1 MAMSGSAT
9 ISTKSFYG
17 SGARAQPERQ
27 HGQLIEPDFGDSD
40 KEVILMKMKYQTFL
54 MKKVII
60 QVKMKVVMIDMTM
73 KLIWLLMMTVRILR
87 QKFQLLKDPKLEIL
101 PKI

>member
-40 KEVILMKMKYQTFL
+40 KES
-54 MKKVII
+54 
-60 QVKMKVVMIDMTM
+60 DS
-73 KLIWLLMMTVRILR
+73 
-87 QKFQLLKDPKLEIL
+87 DEDEI
-101 PKI
+101 PNISDEESDYSSEDESGND

>member
-1 MAMSGSAT
+1 MT
-9 ISTKSFYG
+9 VTRK
-17 SGARAQPERQ
+17 
-27 HGQLIEPDFGDSD
+27 
-40 KEVILMKMKYQTFL
+40 VILMKMKYQTFL

-87 QKFQLLKDPKLEIL
+87 QKFQLLEDPKLEIL